1 MLSPSLEDYLE
12 EIYRFSKELGFV
24 RTTDIAEKL
33 NVSLPSVT
41 KAVKRLNKKNYLNHE
56 PYKNIKLT
64 QKGKKLGA
72 FLVRRNKTLQE
83 FVEIIGSKSNKAD
96 EAEAMEHYLSKDT
109 VSAITSLVEFLK
121 KEPQLQKKLLE
132 FRNKNN

>member
-12 EIYRFSKELGFV
+12 EIYRFDKELGFV

-33 NVSLPSVT
+33 KVSLPSVT
-41 KAVKRLNKKNYLNHE
+41 KAVKRLNKKGYLNHE
-56 PYKNIKLT
+56 PYKNIELT
-64 QKGKKLGA
+64 NKGEKLGK
-72 FLVRRNKTLQE
+72 FLVKRNKTLQE
-83 FVEIIGSKSNKAD
+83 FVEIIGSNCNKTE

-121 KEPQLQKKLLE
+121 KKPELQKELLE
-132 FRNKNN
+132 FRKKK

>member
-24 RTTDIAEKL
+24 RTTDIAKKL

-41 KAVKRLNKKNYLNHE
+41 KAVKRLNKKGYLNHE

-64 QKGKKLGA
+64 QKGKKLGE

-83 FVEIIGSKSNKAD
+83 FVEIIGSKSNKDD

-132 FRNKNN
+132 FRNKNK